1 MTKVFIDGLSF
12 ALPLLIMAVGA
23 IYSEKSGVTNLAVE
37 GFQGFGAFIGS
48 LIAILLMP
56 VMGEGNQAIIYIA
69 MLGAAAGGGLYACLH
84 ALLCIRFRANQ
95 VISGVG
101 FLGAGCIL
109 VTGQHRIKGV
119 TTAAGIWAAACLGL
133 CIGAGDYMVAGIVLL
148 MVILTMTVFR
158 TFDEMI
164 ITRTRYMR
172 LFMELSS
179 VHAVTELMRYLQT
192 RRIKVNDTEFLDK
205 KNNEYIAMVIDI
217 ELQKSSSVE
226 ETIAEFEQVEGVRF
240 VSEI

>member
-1 MTKVFIDGLSF
+1 MLIGASTEVILRLVLALISGGILGYERSRKRIDAGFRTHILVCMSSC
-12 ALPLLIMAVGA
+12 AIM
-23 IYSEKSGVTNLAVE
+23 ITNVHTYLYYQTGDPVR
-37 GFQGFGAFIGS
+37 
-48 LIAILLMP
+48 MP
-56 VMGEGNQAIIYIA
+56 A
-69 MLGAAAGGGLYACLH
+69 
-84 ALLCIRFRANQ
+84 Q

-172 LFMELSS
+172 LFVELSS

>member
-1 MTKVFIDGLSF
+1 MLIGASTEGILRLVLALISGGILGYERSRKRIDAGFRTHILVCMSSC
-12 ALPLLIMAVGA
+12 AIM
-23 IYSEKSGVTNLAVE
+23 ITNVHTYLYYQTGDPVR
-37 GFQGFGAFIGS
+37 
-48 LIAILLMP
+48 MP
-56 VMGEGNQAIIYIA
+56 A
-69 MLGAAAGGGLYACLH
+69 
-84 ALLCIRFRANQ
+84 Q

-172 LFMELSS
+172 LFVELSS
-179 VHAVTELMRYLQT
+179 VHAVTELMSYL
-192 RRIKVNDTEFLDK
+192 RSKRIKVNDTEFLDK

>member
-1 MTKVFIDGLSF
+1 MLIGASTEVILRLVLALISGGILGYERSRKRIDAGFRTHILVCMSSC
-12 ALPLLIMAVGA
+12 AIM
-23 IYSEKSGVTNLAVE
+23 ITNVHTYLYYQTGDPVR
-37 GFQGFGAFIGS
+37 
-48 LIAILLMP
+48 MP
-56 VMGEGNQAIIYIA
+56 A
-69 MLGAAAGGGLYACLH
+69 
-84 ALLCIRFRANQ
+84 Q

-172 LFMELSS
+172 LFVELSS
-179 VHAVTELMRYLQT
+179 VHAVTELMSYL
-192 RRIKVNDTEFLDK
+192 RSKRIKVNDTEFLDK

>member
-1 MTKVFIDGLSF
+1 MLIGGHTEVILRLVLALISGGILGYERSRKRIDAGFRTHILVCMSSC
-12 ALPLLIMAVGA
+12 AIM
-23 IYSEKSGVTNLAVE
+23 ITNVHTYLYYQTGDPVR
-37 GFQGFGAFIGS
+37 
-48 LIAILLMP
+48 MP
-56 VMGEGNQAIIYIA
+56 A
-69 MLGAAAGGGLYACLH
+69 
-84 ALLCIRFRANQ
+84 Q

-172 LFMELSS
+172 LFVELSS
-179 VHAVTELMRYLQT
+179 VHAVTELMSYL
-192 RRIKVNDTEFLDK
+192 RSKRIKVNDTEFLDK

>member
-1 MTKVFIDGLSF
+1 MLIGGHTEVILRLVLALISGGILGYERSRKRIDAGFRTHILVCMSSC
-12 ALPLLIMAVGA
+12 AIM
-23 IYSEKSGVTNLAVE
+23 ITNVHTYWYYQT
-37 GFQGFGAFIGS
+37 GDPVR
-48 LIAILLMP
+48 MP
-56 VMGEGNQAIIYIA
+56 A
-69 MLGAAAGGGLYACLH
+69 
-84 ALLCIRFRANQ
+84 Q

>member
-1 MTKVFIDGLSF
+1 MLIGGHTEVILRLVLALISGGILGYERSRKRIDAGFRTHILVCMSSC
-12 ALPLLIMAVGA
+12 AIM
-23 IYSEKSGVTNLAVE
+23 ITNVHTYLYYQTGDPVR
-37 GFQGFGAFIGS
+37 
-48 LIAILLMP
+48 MP
-56 VMGEGNQAIIYIA
+56 A
-69 MLGAAAGGGLYACLH
+69 
-84 ALLCIRFRANQ
+84 Q

>member
-1 MTKVFIDGLSF
+1 MLTGERLEV
-12 ALPLLIMAVGA
+12 LLRLLM
-23 IYSEKSGVTNLAVE
+23 
-37 GFQGFGAFIGS
+37 AFISGG
-48 LIAILLMP
+48 ILGYERTSKRVDAGFRTHILVCMCSCAVMTTNVHSWLFYGTGDPMRMP
-56 VMGEGNQAIIYIA
+56 A
-69 MLGAAAGGGLYACLH
+69 
-84 ALLCIRFRANQ
+84 Q

-109 VTGQHRIKGV
+109 VTRQHRIKGV

-205 KNNEYIAMVIDI
+205 KNSEYVAMVIDI

>member
-1 MTKVFIDGLSF
+1 MKYEVHAALLRLFFAFISGGILGFERSAKGISAGF
-12 ALPLLIMAVGA
+12 RTHIIVCMASCAIML
-23 IYSEKSGVTNLAVE
+23 TNLYIYLAYHT
-37 GFQGFGAFIGS
+37 GDPMR
-48 LIAILLMP
+48 MP
-56 VMGEGNQAIIYIA
+56 A
-69 MLGAAAGGGLYACLH
+69 
-84 ALLCIRFRANQ
+84 Q

-192 RRIKVNDTEFLDK
+192 IRIKVNDTEFLDK

>member
-1 MTKVFIDGLSF
+1 MLIGGHTEVILRLVLALISGGILGYERSRKRIDAGFRTHILVCMSSC
-12 ALPLLIMAVGA
+12 AIM
-23 IYSEKSGVTNLAVE
+23 ITNVHTYLYYQTGDPVR
-37 GFQGFGAFIGS
+37 
-48 LIAILLMP
+48 MP
-56 VMGEGNQAIIYIA
+56 A
-69 MLGAAAGGGLYACLH
+69 
-84 ALLCIRFRANQ
+84 Q

-172 LFMELSS
+172 LFVELSS
-179 VHAVTELMRYLQT
+179 VHAVTELMSYL
-192 RRIKVNDTEFLDK
+192 RSKRIKVNDTEFLDK
-205 KNNEYIAMVIDI
+205 KNNEYIAIVIDI

>member
-1 MTKVFIDGLSF
+1 MLIGGHTEVILRLVLALISGGILGYERSRKRIDAGFRTHILVCMSSC
-12 ALPLLIMAVGA
+12 AIM
-23 IYSEKSGVTNLAVE
+23 ITNVHTYLYYQTGDPVR
-37 GFQGFGAFIGS
+37 
-48 LIAILLMP
+48 MP
-56 VMGEGNQAIIYIA
+56 A
-69 MLGAAAGGGLYACLH
+69 
-84 ALLCIRFRANQ
+84 Q

-179 VHAVTELMRYLQT
+179 VHAVTELMSYL
-192 RRIKVNDTEFLDK
+192 RSKRIKVNDTEFLDK
-205 KNNEYIAMVIDI
+205 KNSEYVAMVIDI